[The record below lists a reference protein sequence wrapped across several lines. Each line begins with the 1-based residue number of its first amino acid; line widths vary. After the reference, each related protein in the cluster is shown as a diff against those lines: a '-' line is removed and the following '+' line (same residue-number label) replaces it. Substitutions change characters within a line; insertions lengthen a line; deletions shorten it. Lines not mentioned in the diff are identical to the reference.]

1 VCALVRHRHGFI
13 TQRFQ
18 RQARQALTERPTPRQ
33 RIQAAF
39 QLGRALRLVRQTAPV
54 WTLVNT
60 GLVVVQGVF
69 PLAAL
74 WVLKHVLDAVAAA
87 VSVPG
92 RSDLLH
98 QVWVWILLA
107 AGIALLTALA
117 RLLGEYAMEAQSL
130 QVTDA
135 VAEILHTQSIA
146 VDLAYYEDPSYYDTL
161 HRAQRQGPVR
171 LPRIVNGLAQ
181 VAQNGL
187 AVAGIAGWLISLNWL
202 LAAALLIGVLPGA
215 FVRVAFS
222 RRLYGLLTAQTER
235 ERLAWYY
242 HCMLTEAPHAQ
253 EVRLFNLGAL
263 IQSRCRELLQHIR
276 SSRLTLVRHRV
287 TADSV
292 AEIAATAVLFG
303 SLGWVALQTTRGAIR
318 LSDLAVYYVGFQT
331 ALGLLRELL
340 RALAGLYED
349 NLFLTNLY
357 KFLDVV
363 PHVTAPPRPTPVPR
377 PVTRGIT
384 FHEVA
389 FRYPGHASD
398 TLQDIDLTLAPGEV
412 VALVGANG
420 SGKSTLVKLLCR
432 LYDPTRGAIT
442 VDDID
447 LRELAPVQWRR
458 ELSVAFQDYARYALT
473 ASENIWFGD
482 LDSQSDSARIA
493 EAGRWSGADGFIRQL
508 PRGYDTQLGRM
519 WQDGQE
525 LSEGEWQRIATARA
539 FFRDA
544 RILVLDEPSSSL
556 DPLAEAELLRQFRE
570 LLGGRSAIIVSHR
583 LSTVQTADRIYVM
596 DRGRFVER
604 GTHAALLA
612 QGGQYAR
619 LYHAQAQHY
628 QSTRQE

>member
-1 VCALVRHRHGFI
+1 VCVPARHRHGFI
-13 TQRFQ
+13 REALR
-18 RQARQALTERPTPRQ
+18 RQARQTLTERPTPRQ
-33 RIQAAF
+33 RIQAVF

-60 GLVVVQGVF
+60 GLVIVQGAF

-74 WVLKHVLDAVAAA
+74 WVLKHILDAVAAA
-87 VSVPG
+87 VSLSG
-92 RSDLLH
+92 RGDLLQH
-98 QVWVWILLA
+98 VWVWILLA
-107 AGIALLTALA
+107 AGIAILTALA

-135 VAEILHTQSIA
+135 VAEILHTQSIG

-161 HRAQRQGPVR
+161 HRAQRQGPLR
-171 LPRIVNGLAQ
+171 LPRVVNGLAQ

-202 LAAALLIGVLPGA
+202 LAAALLVGVLPGA

-222 RRLYGLLTAQTER
+222 RKLYSLLTAQTER

-263 IQSRCRELLQHIR
+263 IQSRCRELLRHIR
-276 SSRLTLVRHRV
+276 FSRLTLVRHRV

-318 LSDLAVYYVGFQT
+318 LSDLAVYYLGFQT

-340 RALAGLYED
+340 RAVAGLYED
-349 NLFLTNLY
+349 SLFLTNLY
-357 KFLDVV
+357 QFLDVA
-363 PHVTAPPRPTPVPR
+363 PRITAPPRPKAVPR
-377 PVTRGIT
+377 PVTRGIA
-384 FHEVA
+384 FHDVA

-398 TLQDIDLTLAPGEV
+398 TLQNIDLTLAPGEV

-420 SGKSTLVKLLCR
+420 SGKTTLVKLLCR

-442 VDDID
+442 VDGVD
-447 LRELAPVQWRR
+447 LRGLDPVQWRR

-473 ASENIWFGD
+473 AAENIWFGD
-482 LDSQSDSARIA
+482 LDSPPDPDRIA
-493 EAGRWSGADGFIRQL
+493 QAGLRSGADEFIRRL

-544 RILVLDEPSSSL
+544 RILVLDEPSSAL
-556 DPLAEAELLRQFRE
+556 DPLAEAELLRQFRS
-570 LLGGRSAIIVSHR
+570 LLGDRSAVIISHR
-583 LSTVQTADRIYVM
+583 LSTVQLADRIYVM
-596 DRGRFVER
+596 HEGRFIER

-612 QGGQYAR
+612 QGGLYSR
-619 LYHAQAQHY
+619 LYRAQAQHY
-628 QSTRQE
+628 QDAAPK